1 MIDFLEINTLCNG
14 NDSAQNITSLLKKR
28 WIGKTSKKTALRL
41 SYSREQIVMKIRTK
55 ELEKKLFKLLQYTK
69 CTTRSW
75 SIMVCGL
82 ICLLNK
88 SYSLLRRP
96 AQFFWKLKRVLFWW
110 QQFFSRFSSH
120 YLLRWW
126 FIVSYS
132 HKSQNVVFLRLRGWK
147 PNTYPQCLKKSL
159 KNSIFSRYC
168 FPSKTENC
176 QNSQ

>member
-1 MIDFLEINTLCNG
+1 
-14 NDSAQNITSLLKKR
+14 
-28 WIGKTSKKTALRL
+28 
-41 SYSREQIVMKIRTK
+41 MKIRTK

-132 HKSQNVVFLRLRGWK
+132 HKSQNVVFFSMRGWK
-147 PNTYPQCLKKSL
+147 PNTYPQCLKK
-159 KNSIFSRYC
+159 KNH
-168 FPSKTENC
+168 SKTRYLLGTVSL
-176 QNSQ
+176 QKLRIAKIRKRLRD